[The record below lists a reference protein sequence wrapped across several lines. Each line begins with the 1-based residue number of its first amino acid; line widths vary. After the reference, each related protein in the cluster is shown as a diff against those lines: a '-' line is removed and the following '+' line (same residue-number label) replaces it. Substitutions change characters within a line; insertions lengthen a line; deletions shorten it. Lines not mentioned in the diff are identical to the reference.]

1 MRLLFQNIFSVF
13 SEILKYTVMKNF
25 KIVDFWISVVLI
37 IGCTFFVLL
46 SDEEWGAA
54 LVISY
59 FIVGGWQVVSMT
71 VHAVKGY
78 FTKKAGSRLLYHW
91 IVVSVVILFPLTMWI
106 LIYIAPVMAIFYT
119 WLCYHETFLMMKRPM
134 ELLK

>member
-1 MRLLFQNIFSVF
+1 
-13 SEILKYTVMKNF
+13 MKNF

-37 IGCTFFVLL
+37 ITCTFFVLL

-54 LVISY
+54 LLISY
-59 FIVGGWQVVSMT
+59 FIVGGWQVASMT

-78 FTKKAGSRLLYHW
+78 FTKRTGSRLLYHW
-91 IVVSVVILFPLTMWI
+91 IVVSVVVLFPLTMWI

-119 WLCYHETFLMMKRPM
+119 WLCYHETFLLMKRPM